1 MVRMDLR
8 HGLSR
13 SLSVAVASLGL
24 VASCGSD
31 DADCITNVDG
41 SVSCT
46 GYADA
51 YPYDY
56 AYAGYDTGYYPYTLT
71 VYDDPTGYDVTY
83 GSTLLGGVGIDG
95 GPTGADAGPDA
106 GVVKGTPVPELLD
119 KARRAA
125 NAVNAGIRMTLD
137 PIKDI
142 IKTMPVQGENSLT
155 FGPMDRGTAS
165 YRFVVRRLSGDK
177 RYGWTLEAKEAGSTA
192 SFVLVAGSTI
202 QVGNTARRG
211 RGVLGADYDAQ
222 SSIDSSVRAK
232 GKLFLGFANDATTKT
247 LRYVLDGYTPD
258 PAVLEPL
265 DATMIGWHE
274 LGEASRTRVVARTN
288 LSETQ
293 TSAPETVAI
302 KTRWIR
308 GTGARADAVATG
320 GDIPPGVRLFASAC
334 VPPSLNRDDASTAAK
349 LCTSPGEDC
358 SPEVTCPNGLTSAE
372 EPQEDP
378 TANDP
383 PAEIPEA
390 PDAPSTVPSGTDSP

>member
-1 MVRMDLR
+1 MDLR

-13 SLSVAVASLGL
+13 SLSIAVASLAL
-24 VASCGSD
+24 VASASCSSN

-56 AYAGYDTGYYPYTLT
+56 AYAGYDTGYYPYTMT

-83 GSTLLGGVGIDG
+83 GPLTTLGGVGMDAG
-95 GPTGADAGPDA
+95 QQGADAGTT
-106 GVVKGTPVPELLD
+106 GVPVPELLA
-119 KARRAA
+119 KARRAG
-125 NAVNAGIRMTLD
+125 NAVNAGIRTTLD

-142 IKTMPVQGENSLT
+142 LKTTPTLGPDSVT
-155 FGPMDRGTAS
+155 YGPMDRGTAS
-165 YRFVVRRLSGDK
+165 YRFIVRRLSGDR
-177 RYGWTLEAKEAGSTA
+177 RYGWSLEARKAGSSA
-192 SFVLVAGSTI
+192 SFVLVAGSTS

-222 SSIDSSVRAK
+222 SSVDTSVRAK
-232 GKLFLGFANDATTKT
+232 GKLFLGFADDATTKT

-258 PAVLEPL
+258 PAVLDPL

-274 LGEASRTRVVARTN
+274 LDTASRTRVVARTN
-288 LSETQ
+288 LAETQ
-293 TSAPETVAI
+293 TSAPELVII
-302 KTRWIR
+302 KTRWTK
-308 GTGARADAVATG
+308 GVGARADAIATG
-320 GDIPPGVRLFASAC
+320 GDIPSGVSLRASAC
-334 VPPSLNRDDASTAAK
+334 VPPSLDRKDESTSAK
-349 LCTSPGEDC
+349 LCTEPGEDC
-358 SPEVTCPNGLTSAE
+358 TPEVTCPNGLTSAE

-383 PAEIPEA
+383 PADIPEA
-390 PDAPSTVPSGTDSP
+390 PEAPSTVPSGTEG